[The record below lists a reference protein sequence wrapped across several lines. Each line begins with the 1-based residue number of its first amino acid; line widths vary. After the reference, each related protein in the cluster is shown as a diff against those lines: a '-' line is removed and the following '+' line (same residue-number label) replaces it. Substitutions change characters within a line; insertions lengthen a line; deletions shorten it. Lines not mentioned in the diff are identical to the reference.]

1 MEYCKGIQKIEVFEN
16 DFVIKSSADGITNV
30 EEIAWLK
37 DKLVEI
43 SKNWEGKKWAYIAD
57 ISKLQIVPTE
67 VSSELIQ
74 LHVEIYN
81 NGCVCVGFVEP
92 EKAFISRQASVHNRM
107 SNTGLQEGHFNSFED
122 ALSWA
127 KEIISL

>member
-81 NGCVCVGFVEP
+81 IGCVCVGFVEP
-92 EKAFISRQASVHNRM
+92 EKAFISRQAAVHNRM

-127 KEIISL
+127 KEIIS

>member
-107 SNTGLQEGHFNSFED
+107 SNTGLQEGHFNSFYD
-122 ALSWA
+122 AFSWA

>member
-92 EKAFISRQASVHNRM
+92 EKAFISRQAAVHNRM
-107 SNTGLQEGHFNSFED
+107 SNTGLQEGHFNSFEQ
-122 ALSWA
+122 ALAWA
-127 KEIISL
+127 KELISL

>member
-81 NGCVCVGFVEP
+81 NGCVCVGFFFGFCFSAVTI
-92 EKAFISRQASVHNRM
+92 KLAALTFFGSAIFTRCMFCHDDMAS
-107 SNTGLQEGHFNSFED
+107 F
-122 ALSWA
+122 
-127 KEIISL
+127 